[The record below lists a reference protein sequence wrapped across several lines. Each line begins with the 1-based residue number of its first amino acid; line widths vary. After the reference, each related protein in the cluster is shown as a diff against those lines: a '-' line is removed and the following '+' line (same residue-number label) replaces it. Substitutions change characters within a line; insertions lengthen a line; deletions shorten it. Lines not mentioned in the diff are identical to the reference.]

1 MKLKTFALTGVAP
14 FLIGTAIIGGAMAAD
29 AAGKA
34 KFGTWGY
41 DATSMDRSVKPGD
54 DFFSYVNGGWAK
66 RTQIAP
72 DRTAAGV
79 DVVLTDE
86 AEQQVKEIV
95 EGLARN
101 PKAGPNGKEG
111 AGGQRVGN
119 LYAAW
124 MDEKG
129 LEARGTVPLKPFL
142 AKIAAVKD
150 KAGVA
155 ALFAEQG
162 YESPVDIG
170 INPDLDDPT
179 RYVVAMDQGG
189 LGMPNRDYYLR
200 EGAKYDGFR
209 KAYRDYVI
217 KVQTLAGIPD
227 AAAKADAI
235 IALETKIATAHWA
248 PERTRDIEQIN
259 NPMTVAKLSA
269 LAPQLPWPAMLAQ
282 AGLGAPAKV
291 LVAEPSQVAAAGEL
305 FAATPLDVWKD
316 YLAYHFVRTHA
327 TFLPHAFDQANF
339 DFFSKTLRDVP
350 QQRERWKRGVQLVN
364 RSLGEEVGRIYVA
377 KHFPPAAENQT
388 AELIANLTAAYAE
401 RFKTAVWMDEATRK
415 AALVKLGTFDPRLG
429 HPKKYIDYSS
439 LKIDRG
445 DLLGDAV
452 RAEQFQWDLQLAR
465 YPKPVD
471 RELWDMVPQ
480 EVNAY
485 YNPLANQITFPAA
498 ILQPPYF
505 DPNADPAANY
515 GGEGAVIGHEM
526 GHGFDDEGRHFD
538 ETGKVRDWWTAESV
552 KAFSVRTAALG
563 SQFDAYEP
571 VPGVHIN
578 GKLTMG
584 ENIGDLGGLEAAYAA
599 WRRYV
604 DKHGEPAKIDGL
616 TGDQRFF
623 IAFAQS
629 WQTKVR
635 EGALRQ
641 QLLTNPHSP
650 AEYRVNGIVRN
661 VDAWYAAFNIQ
672 PGDKLYLPP
681 EKRVHIW

>member
-1 MKLKTFALTGVAP
+1 MKFKSWVLAGAASAAIAAFSHGAL
-14 FLIGTAIIGGAMAAD
+14 AASP
-29 AAGKA
+29 GKA

-41 DATSMDRSVKPGD
+41 DSASMDASVKPGD
-54 DFFSYVNGGWAK
+54 DFFKYVNGGWDK

-72 DRTAAGV
+72 DRISAGV

-86 AEQQVKEIV
+86 AERQVHDIV
-95 EGLARN
+95 EGLATD
-101 PKAGPNGKEG
+101 PAKAGP
-111 AGGQRVGN
+111 GGRRVGD

-129 LEARGTVPLKPFL
+129 IEARGAAPLKPYL
-142 AKIAAVKD
+142 AQIAALKT
-150 KAGVA
+150 KAQVA
-155 ALFAEQG
+155 RLFAETG
-162 YESPVDIG
+162 YSTPVDIG
-170 INPDLDDPT
+170 ISPALDDPT
-179 RYVVAMDQGG
+179 HYIVALDQGG
-189 LGMPNRDYYLR
+189 LGMPNRDYYLK
-200 EGAKYDGFR
+200 EGPKYDAFR

-217 KVQTLAGIPD
+217 KIQTLAGIPN

-235 IALETKIATAHWA
+235 IALETKIAQAHWA

-259 NPMTVAKLSA
+259 NPMTPAKVQALS
-269 LAPQLPWPAMLAQ
+269 PQMPWAAMLAH
-282 AGLGAPAKV
+282 AGLGTPKII
-291 LVAEPSQVAAAGEL
+291 LVAEPSEVKAAGAL
-305 FAATPLDVWKD
+305 FAATPLAVWKD
-316 YLAYHFVRTHA
+316 YLAYHFVSTHA

-339 DFFSKTLRDVP
+339 DFFSHTLRDVP

-364 RSLGEEVGRIYVA
+364 RDLGEEVGRIYVA
-377 KHFPPAAENQT
+377 EHFPPEAERQSK
-388 AELIANLTAAYAE
+388 ELVDNLRAAYAD
-401 RFKTAVWMDEATRK
+401 RFAQAPWMDEATRK
-415 AALVKLGTFDPRLG
+415 AALVKLSTFDPRLG
-429 HPKKYIDYSS
+429 HPKKYIDYSA
-439 LKIDRG
+439 LKIARN

-452 RAEQFQWDLQLAR
+452 RAEHFRWNLQLSR

-471 RELWDMVPQ
+471 RDLWNMTPQ
-480 EVNAY
+480 LVNAY
-485 YNPLANQITFPAA
+485 YSPQKNQITFPAA

-526 GHGFDDEGRHFD
+526 GHGFDDQGRHFD
-538 ETGKVRDWWTAESV
+538 EVGKVRDWWTPASA
-552 KAFSVRTAALG
+552 KAFGARTDMLG
-563 SQFDAYEP
+563 KQFDAYEP

-604 DKHGEPAKIDGL
+604 AKHGEPAVIDGL

-623 IAFAQS
+623 IAYAQS
-629 WQTKVR
+629 WQDKER

-641 QLLTNPHSP
+641 QLLTDPHSP

-681 EKRVHIW
+681 DKRVHIW

>member
-1 MKLKTFALTGVAP
+1 MSFKKWVLASAAAAAIAGVSQ
-14 FLIGTAIIGGAMAAD
+14 TAMAAG
-29 AAGKA
+29 AAKP

-41 DATSMDRSVKPGD
+41 DATAMDASVKPGD
-54 DFFSYVNGGWAK
+54 DFFKYVNGSWDK

-72 DRTAAGV
+72 DRISAGV
-79 DVVLTDE
+79 DVVLVDE
-86 AEQQVKEIV
+86 AEQQVRDIV
-95 EGLARN
+95 EGLAKD
-101 PKAGPNGKEG
+101 PQKAGPGGK
-111 AGGQRVGN
+111 RVGD

-129 LEARGTVPLKPFL
+129 IEARGTAPLKPYL
-142 AKIAAVKD
+142 DKIAALKT
-150 KAGVA
+150 KAEVA
-155 ALFAEQG
+155 KLFAETG
-162 YESPVDIG
+162 YTSPVDIDIG
-170 INPDLDDPT
+170 PALADPT
-179 RYVVAMDQGG
+179 HYQAQLGQAG

-200 EGAKYDGFR
+200 EGAKYEGFR

-217 KVQTLAGIPD
+217 KVQTLAGVPN

-235 IALETKIATAHWA
+235 IALETKIAKAHWA

-259 NPMTVAKLSA
+259 NPMSVAKLTA
-269 LAPQLPWPAMLAQ
+269 LAPQLPWAAMLAHS
-282 AGLGAPAKV
+282 GLGAPKIV
-291 LVAEPSQVAAAGEL
+291 LVAEPSEVKDAGAL
-305 FAATPLDVWKD
+305 FAATPLSVWKD
-316 YLAYHFVRTHA
+316 YLAYHFIRTHA
-327 TFLPHAFDQANF
+327 AYLPKAFDDANF
-339 DFFSKTLRDVP
+339 EFFSHTLRDVP

-377 KHFPPAAENQT
+377 EHFPPEAERQT
-388 AELIANLTAAYAE
+388 AELISNLTAAYAE
-401 RFKTAVWMDEATRK
+401 RFAKAEWMDAATRK

-429 HPKKYIDYSS
+429 HPKKYIDYST
-439 LKIDRG
+439 LKIDRS

-452 RAEQFQWDLQLAR
+452 RSERFQWKLQLSR
-465 YPKPVD
+465 YPHPVD
-471 RELWDMVPQ
+471 RGLWEMVPQ

-485 YNPLANQITFPAA
+485 YNPQANQITFPAA

-538 ETGKVRDWWTAESV
+538 ETGKVRDWWTADAA
-552 KAFSVRTAALG
+552 KAFGARTGALG
-563 SQFDAYEP
+563 AQFDAYEP

-584 ENIGDLGGLEAAYAA
+584 ENLGDLGGIEAAYAA

-604 DKHGEPAKIDGL
+604 AKHGEPAVIDGL

-623 IAFAQS
+623 IAYAQS
-629 WQTKVR
+629 WQDKVR

-661 VDAWYAAFNIQ
+661 VDAWYAAFDVK

-681 EKRVHIW
+681 EKRVHVW

>member
-1 MKLKTFALTGVAP
+1 LSFKKWVLAGAAVAAIAGVA
-14 FLIGTAIIGGAMAAD
+14 GGAA

-41 DATSMDRSVKPGD
+41 DAASMDASVKPGD
-54 DFFSYVNGGWAK
+54 DFFKYVNGGWDK

-72 DRTAAGV
+72 DRTSAGV
-79 DVVLTDE
+79 DVVLTDD
-86 AEQQVKEIV
+86 AERDVHKIV
-95 EGLARN
+95 EDLAKD
-101 PKAGPNGKEG
+101 PTKAGP
-111 AGGQRVGN
+111 GGRRVGD

-129 LEARGTVPLKPFL
+129 IEARGTAPLRPYL
-142 AKIAAVKD
+142 ARIAAAKT
-150 KAGVA
+150 KADVA
-155 ALFAEQG
+155 KLFAEPG
-162 YESPVDIG
+162 FESPVNVG
-170 INPDLDDPT
+170 INPDLDNPNV
-179 RYVVAMDQGG
+179 YVVGLDQSG

-217 KVQTLAGIPD
+217 KVQTLAGIKNP
-227 AAAKADAI
+227 AAKADAI
-235 IALETKIATAHWA
+235 IALERRIAQAHWA
-248 PERTRDIEQIN
+248 PEETRDIEKIN
-259 NPMTVAKLSA
+259 NPMTLEKLSA
-269 LAPQLPWPAMLAQ
+269 TAPQFPWAAMFAHT
-282 AGLGAPAKV
+282 GLGAPRKV
-291 LVAEPSQVAAAGEL
+291 LVSEPSEVKAAGGL
-305 FAATPLDVWKD
+305 LASTPLSVWKD
-316 YLAYHFVRTHA
+316 YLAYHFIRTHA
-327 TFLPHAFDQANF
+327 AYLPHAFDQANF
-339 DFFSKTLRDVP
+339 DFFSHTLRDVP

-377 KHFPPAAENQT
+377 QHFPPEAERQT
-388 AELIANLTAAYAE
+388 GELIANLTAAYRE
-401 RFKTAVWMDEATRK
+401 RFQKAEWMDEPTRK
-415 AALVKLGTFDPRLG
+415 AALVKLATFDPRLG

-439 LKIDRG
+439 LQISRT
-445 DLLGDAV
+445 DLLGDMV
-452 RAEQFQWDLQLAR
+452 RAETFAWNLQLSR

-471 RELWDMVPQ
+471 KGLWEMVPQ

-538 ETGKVRDWWTAESV
+538 ETGKVRDWWTPDAA
-552 KAFSVRTAALG
+552 KAFGARAAVLG
-563 SQFDAYEP
+563 AQFDGYEP

-584 ENIGDLGGLEAAYAA
+584 ENLGDLGGIEAAYAA

-604 DKHGEPAKIDGL
+604 AQHGEPAVIDGF

-623 IAFAQS
+623 IAYAQS
-629 WQTKVR
+629 WQDKVR

-661 VDAWYAAFNIQ
+661 VDAWYAAFNVK

-681 EKRVHIW
+681 EKRVHVW

>member
-1 MKLKTFALTGVAP
+1 LRLKTIALMGVAV
-14 FLIGTAIIGGAMAAD
+14 LALAGVASAAPP
-29 AAGKA
+29 

-41 DATSMDRSVKPGD
+41 DKSSMDASVKPGD
-54 DFFSYVNGGWAK
+54 DFFAYVNGGWTK
-66 RTQIAP
+66 KTEIAA

-79 DVVLTDE
+79 DVTLTDQ
-86 AEQQVKEIV
+86 AERDVRAIV
-95 EGLARN
+95 EQLAKD
-101 PKAGPNGKEG
+101 PAKAGP
-111 AGGQRVGN
+111 GGRKVGDF
-119 LYAAW
+119 YAAW
-124 MDEKG
+124 MDEKAI
-129 LEARGTVPLKPFL
+129 EAKGAAPLKPYL

-150 KAGVA
+150 KTGIA
-155 ALFAEQG
+155 ALFAETDFA
-162 YESPVDIG
+162 SPVNIG
-170 INPDLDDPT
+170 ISPDFDDPT
-179 RYVVAMDQGG
+179 RYVVELDQSG

-217 KVQTLAGIPD
+217 KIQTLAGIPD

-235 IALETKIATAHWA
+235 IALETKIAKAHWE
-248 PERTRDIEQIN
+248 PERTRDVDQIN
-259 NPMTVAKLSA
+259 NPMTVAKLA
-269 LAPQLPWPAMLAQ
+269 TTAPQFPWAAMLAH
-282 AGLGAPAKV
+282 AGLGQPAKV
-291 LVAEPSQVAAAGEL
+291 LVTEPSEVKAAGEL
-305 FAATPLDVWKD
+305 LAGTPLQTWKD

-327 TFLPHAFDQANF
+327 QYLPHAFDQANF

-364 RSLGEEVGRIYVA
+364 RYLGEEVGRIYVA
-377 KHFPPAAENQT
+377 EHFPPEAERQN
-388 AELIANLTAAYAE
+388 AELIANLTAAYAD
-401 RFKTAVWMDEATRK
+401 RFKTAQWMDEPTRK

-429 HPKKYIDYSS
+429 HPKTYIDYSAMKVS
-439 LKIDRG
+439 RT
-445 DLLGDAV
+445 DLLGDAIA
-452 RAEQFQWDLQLAR
+452 AEKFQWDLQLSR

-471 RELWDMVPQ
+471 RSLWDMVPQ

-505 DPNADPAANY
+505 DPNADPAVNY
-515 GGEGAVIGHEM
+515 GGEGGVIGHEM

-538 ETGKVRDWWTAESV
+538 ETGKVRDWWTADAA
-552 KAFSVRTAALG
+552 KAFGERAAVLG
-563 SQFDAYEP
+563 AQFDSYEP
-571 VPGVHIN
+571 IAGVHIN

-584 ENIGDLGGLEAAYAA
+584 ENLGDLGGLEAAYAA

-604 DKHGEPAKIDGL
+604 AQHGEPPVIDGF

-623 IAFAQS
+623 IAYAQS

-641 QLLTNPHSP
+641 QILTNPHSP

>member
-1 MKLKTFALTGVAP
+1 LTFKSWVLASAAVAAVAGLSLP
-14 FLIGTAIIGGAMAAD
+14 AVAASP
-29 AAGKA
+29 GKA

-41 DATSMDRSVKPGD
+41 DSTAMDASVKPGD
-54 DFFSYVNGGWAK
+54 DFFKYVNGGWDK

-72 DRTAAGV
+72 DKTSAGV
-79 DVVLTDE
+79 DVILSDE
-86 AEQQVKEIV
+86 AERQVRDIV
-95 EGLARN
+95 ERMAKD
-101 PKAGPNGKEG
+101 PAKAGP
-111 AGGQRVGN
+111 GGRRVGD

-129 LEARGTVPLKPFL
+129 IEAKGVAPLKPYL
-142 AKIAAVKD
+142 ARIAAVQT
-150 KAGVA
+150 KAQLA
-155 ALFAEQG
+155 ELFAEQIYSAPAG
-162 YESPVDIG
+162 IG
-170 INPDLDDPT
+170 IVPDLENPT
-179 RYVVAMDQGG
+179 RYEATVGQGG

-200 EGAKYDGFR
+200 EGAKYDAYR

-217 KVQTLAGIPD
+217 RIQTLAGIPG

-235 IALETKIATAHWA
+235 IALEHKIAEAHWA

-259 NPMTVAKLSA
+259 NPMTLAKLSA
-269 LAPQLPWPAMLAQ
+269 TAPQFPWAAMFAR
-282 AGLGAPAKV
+282 AGLGAPTKV
-291 LVAEPSQVAAAGEL
+291 LVAEPSEVKAAGEL
-305 FAATPLDVWKD
+305 LDSIPLAVWKD
-316 YLAYHFVRTHA
+316 YLAYHFISSHA

-339 DFFSKTLRDVP
+339 DFYSKTLRDVP

-377 KHFPPAAENQT
+377 EHFPPEAEKQAAE
-388 AELIANLTAAYAE
+388 LVANLTAAYGE
-401 RFKTAVWMDEATRK
+401 RFKNASWMDEPTRK
-415 AALVKLGTFDPRLG
+415 AALVKLAAFDPRLG
-429 HPKKYIDYSS
+429 HPKKYIDYST
-439 LKIDRG
+439 LKVDRH

-452 RAEQFQWDLQLAR
+452 RAEKFQWNLEVAR

-471 RELWDMVPQ
+471 RGLWNMVPQ

-505 DPNADPAANY
+505 DPNADPAVNY
-515 GGEGAVIGHEM
+515 GSEGAVIGHEM
-526 GHGFDDEGRHFD
+526 GHGFDDQGRHFD
-538 ETGKVRDWWTAESV
+538 ESGKVRDWWSADAA
-552 KAFSVRTAALG
+552 KAFGARAAVLG
-563 SQFDAYEP
+563 AQFDTYEP

-584 ENIGDLGGLEAAYAA
+584 ENLGDLGGLEAAYAA

-604 DKHGEPAKIDGL
+604 AQHGEPPVIDGM

-623 IAFAQS
+623 IAYAQS
-629 WQTKVR
+629 WQDKVR
-635 EGALRQ
+635 EGALRA
-641 QLLTNPHSP
+641 QLLSNPHSP

-661 VDAWYAAFNIQ
+661 VDAWYAAFNVQ

-681 EKRVHIW
+681 DKRVHIW